1 MLLHKYIKSKYWYRT
16 LSRCEIKVSKPSELN
31 DPFDC
36 IGGVVGT
43 LGRNGLKRFHS
54 VENFRKNM
62 MDRSVSDDVFRVL
75 CLTDADAD
83 DPESEV
89 LFWSHYADG
98 GRGVRITFDVSDTKD
113 FVKSDCLCAPVRYAQ
128 FYPQLDTDAYEKSP
142 HEEYKNFL
150 VETIWTKGLSWAY
163 EREVRMIFQRKG
175 LVFRRSVSGVNVR
188 KFEIVKFSPKCV
200 KEVVFG
206 VNFDM
211 SGINDKVRRLICS
224 LYEDS
229 NIFKRTFIDASR
241 YRYQYKQLFDG
252 KRIRVKLPKQ
262 FREWR

>member
-16 LSRCEIKVSKPSELN
+16 LSRCEIKVSRPSELN

-43 LGRNGLKRFHS
+43 LGRKGIERFRS
-54 VENFRKNM
+54 IENFRQNM
-62 MDRSVSDDVFRVL
+62 MDRRVSDDVFRIL
-75 CLTDADAD
+75 CLTDAEAN

-98 GRGVRITFDVSDTKD
+98 GRGVRITFEVADPKD

-128 FYPQLDTDAYEKSP
+128 FYPQLDTDAYEKSS
-142 HEEYKNFL
+142 HKEYKNFL

-163 EREVRMIFQRKG
+163 EHEVRMIFQRKG
-175 LVFRRSVSGVNVR
+175 LLNRRNATGGNVR
-188 KFEIVKFSPKCV
+188 KFEIVKFSPECV

-206 VNFDM
+206 VNFDTI
-211 SGINDKVRRLICS
+211 GIKGKVRRLVCS
-224 LYEDS
+224 LYGDS
-229 NIFKRTFIDASR
+229 NIFKKAFIDTSR
-241 YRYQYKQLFDG
+241 YKYRYEQLLD
-252 KRIRVKLPKQ
+252 RIRFRVKLPSR
-262 FREWR
+262 F